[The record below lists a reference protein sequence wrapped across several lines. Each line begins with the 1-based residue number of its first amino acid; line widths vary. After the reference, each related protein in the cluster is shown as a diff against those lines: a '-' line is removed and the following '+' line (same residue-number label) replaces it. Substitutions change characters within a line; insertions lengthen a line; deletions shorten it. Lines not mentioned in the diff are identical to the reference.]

1 MIDYH
6 LSDAELRE
14 LRLAHRQAGDKREA
28 YRINAVILL
37 GSGWSTEPVAQA
49 LLIDADTA
57 RSYFKRYKQGGIKM
71 LEHVAFRGSE
81 CWLDEV
87 ELAALD
93 AHLSAKLYLSAKD
106 IARWVAE
113 QFGVHYSESGMTA
126 LLHRLGYVY
135 KKPKLVPGK
144 ANRAAQ
150 EAHLE
155 DYKKLKANRGEH
167 DPIYFM
173 DAVHP
178 QHNPALSC
186 GWIKRG
192 EERHVPSNTGRR
204 RVNVNGAIDLETL
217 APIVRFDE
225 TINAASTIA
234 LFKQI
239 EQANPKAERI
249 AIICDN
255 ARYYRSKD
263 VSAFLETSKIELVF
277 LPPYAPNLNLI
288 ERFWKFF
295 KKQVLYN
302 RYYETFDKFK
312 NACAAFFA
320 NAHQYAAQLRAL
332 LTENFQIIGH

>member
-1 MIDYH
+1 MVDYH
-6 LSDAELRE
+6 LSEAELRE
-14 LRLAHRQAGDKREA
+14 LRVAHRQAADKREA

-37 GSGWSTEPVAQA
+37 GRGWSAEEVSEA

-57 RSYFKRYKQGGIKM
+57 RSYFKRYKEGGVK
-71 LEHVAFRGSE
+71 LLGHVAFRGSE
-81 CWLDEV
+81 CWLDAA

-93 AHLSAKLYLSAKD
+93 AHLSDTLYLSAKD
-106 IARWVAE
+106 IAHWVAE
-113 QFGVHYSESGMTA
+113 QFGVRYSESGMTA

-144 ANRAAQ
+144 ADPAAQ

-155 DYKKLKANRGEH
+155 DYKKLKEDKGEH

-173 DAVHP
+173 DATHP
-178 QHNPALSC
+178 QHNPALAY

-192 EERHVPSNTGRR
+192 EERAVPSNTGRQR
-204 RVNVNGAIDLETL
+204 LNINGVIEIDTLE
-217 APIVRFDE
+217 PIVRFDD

-234 LFKQI
+234 LFQQV

-249 AIICDN
+249 LIICDN
-255 ARYYRSKD
+255 ARYYRSKH
-263 VSAFLETSKIELVF
+263 VRAFLETSKIELVF

-302 RYYETFDKFK
+302 QYHATFEKFK
-312 NACAAFFA
+312 KACETFFA
-320 NAHQYAAQLRAL
+320 NVHQYAPQLRAL
-332 LTENFQIIGH
+332 LTENFQIIGN

>member
-1 MIDYH
+1 MIDFH

-37 GSGWSTEPVAQA
+37 GIGWSTEQVAQA

-57 RSYFKRYKQGGIKM
+57 RSYFKRYKQGGVKV
-71 LEHVAFRGSE
+71 LGHVAFRGSE

-93 AHLSAKLYLSAKD
+93 AHLSANLYLNAKD
-106 IARWVAE
+106 IARWVGE

-155 DYKKLKANRGEH
+155 DYKKLKENRGEH

-178 QHNPALSC
+178 QHNPALAY

-192 EERHVPSNTGRR
+192 EERQVPSNTGRR
-204 RVNVNGAIDLETL
+204 RVNINGVIDLETF

-225 TINAASTIA
+225 TINAASTMA
-234 LFKQI
+234 LFRQI
-239 EQANPKAERI
+239 EQANPQAARI
-249 AIICDN
+249 SIICDN
-255 ARYYRSKD
+255 ARYYRSKE
-263 VSAFLETSKIELVF
+263 VGAYLQTSKIELVF

-302 RYYETFDKFK
+302 RYYETFEKFK
-312 NACAAFFA
+312 STCQGFFA
-320 NAHQYAAQLRAL
+320 NAYQYTAQLRAL
-332 LTENFQIIGH
+332 LTENFQIIGD